1 MTKDRDRERFDLVLA
16 TVASLVLAF
25 LGIAV
30 HLIDTLYAAFTYYS
44 PFTQIL
50 GNFLLLYMVGLLW
63 YTYRHWKI
71 AERKRMELEDI
82 IGSISPGISDTQNP
96 VLIQGKLLSLSVI
109 DELTGLYNRRGFLA
123 FAKQQLKLAQRTG
136 KGVLLLFADLDGMK
150 WINDNLG
157 HSAGDAA
164 LMETSAILKETFR
177 ESDII
182 ARMGGDEFAVI
193 GVEAD
198 KETEKVTLERL
209 YENIRSKNAERGRNF
224 QLSLSIGSAY
234 YNPGDPSSLDEML
247 DQADASM
254 YEQKRERRIEIA
266 KNKSVTPAG

>member
-1 MTKDRDRERFDLVLA
+1 MAHKQRTWVDLLIITVVALVL
-16 TVASLVLAF
+16 
-25 LGIAV
+25 GIV
-30 HLIDTLYAAFTYYS
+30 GLSVQLIDRLHTLFSLYTPYTEFA
-44 PFTQIL
+44 
-50 GNFLLLYMVGLLW
+50 GNSILLLVVGLLW
-63 YTYRHWKI
+63 YTYRRWMKAENRQRELQEII
-71 AERKRMELEDI
+71 A
-82 IGSISPGISDTQNP
+82 SISPGVKDTENP
-96 VLIQGKLLSLSVI
+96 TLIQGKLLSLSVI

-123 FAKQQLKLAQRTG
+123 FAKQQLKLAQRNRRG
-136 KGVLLLFADLDGMK
+136 LLLLFVDLDGMK

-164 LMETSAILKETFR
+164 LMETAAVLQETFR

-198 KETEKVTLERL
+198 RGTERVARERL
-209 YENIRSKNAERGRNF
+209 DERVRQKNSERGRSF

-234 YNPGDPSSLDEML
+234 FDPDEPCSLDELL

-254 YEQKRERRIEIA
+254 YEQKRVRREELA
-266 KNKSVTPAG
+266 KEKSLAPAG